1 MRRASSVLAVLAAAL
16 ALTQACG
23 GGAGRTQSQRDADV
37 ERGVRV
43 TAAPGR
49 HVRVRRANNGPV
61 TGVTSTDPA
70 FLVDGTI
77 EADGWDGR
85 R

>member
-16 ALTQACG
+16 VLAQACG
-23 GGAGRTQSQRDADV
+23 GRSGRTQSQGDADV
-37 ERGVRV
+37 ERGGRV

-49 HVRVRRANNGPV
+49 SVRVRRASAGPP
-61 TGVTSTDPA
+61 TGVTSTDAA
-70 FLVDGTI
+70 FLVDGAI
-77 EADGWDGR
+77 EADDWDGR